1 MDNRNPG
8 QEETDQLCYKGDFQ
22 NEAVKGLSEIVEYRE
37 TMATP
42 SNGRLPPSAA
52 SSDQLSMEFEITSV
66 DDDILNTVEK
76 LFNFGKSG
84 TIPYETIQDILGKA
98 IQAERNHWKD
108 RLNSAMQEIERQ
120 HKILLTEQSSL
131 QDLCGMFDDNNKPAN
146 NEKPSEDILEEN
158 LTTEQLIQNL
168 KFKIEHLKQISSY
181 MEQSK
186 EVGSISDKF
195 PSKKKY
201 SEMDIKF
208 MKNAIAKIHF
218 EKESLQSKLTEK
230 ETEIKWL
237 QKELNGVK
245 NQLYKLQDIVKEYN
259 EDHQGA
265 QFHLNQVEA
274 SPRQSLK
281 TSDRFKKERTYIEGD
296 QLQSYPIP
304 SEESALWKLR
314 LRSQVYSTRKGN
326 VRTGVTQ
333 CLRCQKL
340 FKPSDNGPKAC
351 RFHNKGREIK
361 EQYDENGKLSNVIY
375 KWACCKKGLD
385 TVGCSTGYHI

>member
-1 MDNRNPG
+1 MDNIGKTHQPYC
-8 QEETDQLCYKGDFQ
+8 EGDFQ
-22 NEAVKGLSEIVEYRE
+22 NEAVKGISEAVDLRE
-37 TMATP
+37 SMATP
-42 SNGRLPPSAA
+42 TLSNGRLPPSAA
-52 SSDQLSMEFEITSV
+52 SSDQLSVEFEITTV

-84 TIPYETIQDILGKA
+84 AIPYDTIQEILGKA

-120 HKILLTEQSSL
+120 HKILLSEQSSL
-131 QDLCGMFDDNNKPAN
+131 QDLCGMLDENKPTEN
-146 NEKPSEDILEEN
+146 GKPSQDIPEEN
-158 LTTEQLIQNL
+158 LTSEQLIQNL

-181 MEQSK
+181 MDQTK
-186 EVGSISDKF
+186 DMGSISDKF

-218 EKESLQSKLTEK
+218 EKESLQGKLTEK
-230 ETEIKWL
+230 ENEIKWL
-237 QKELNGVK
+237 QRELNGVK
-245 NQLYKLQDIVKEYN
+245 NQLFKLQDIVKEYN

-274 SPRQSLK
+274 SPRQSVRASARCK
-281 TSDRFKKERTYIEGD
+281 RERTYIEGD
-296 QLQSYPIP
+296 QMQSYPSP
-304 SEESALWKLR
+304 QEESALWKIR
-314 LRSQVYSTRKGN
+314 LRSQIYSSRKGN
-326 VRTGVTQ
+326 ARSGVTQ

-361 EQYDENGKLSNVIY
+361 EQYDEHGKLLNVIY
-375 KWACCKKGLD
+375 KWACCKKGLE

>member
-1 MDNRNPG
+1 MDN
-8 QEETDQLCYKGDFQ
+8 QEEIDHIYYQGDFQ
-22 NEAVKGLSEIVEYRE
+22 NEAVKGLSEAVENCE

-42 SNGRLPPSAA
+42 VISNGCLPPSAA
-52 SSDQLSMEFEITSV
+52 SSDQISLEFEITNV

-84 TIPYETIQDILGKA
+84 AIPYETIQDILGKA

-131 QDLCGMFDDNNKPAN
+131 QDLCGMLDDNNKPSIR
-146 NEKPSEDILEEN
+146 EKPSADIPEEN

-181 MEQSK
+181 MDQSK
-186 EVGSISDKF
+186 DAGPISDKF

-218 EKESLQSKLTEK
+218 EKESLHSKLTEK

-245 NQLYKLQDIVKEYN
+245 NQLFKLQDIVKEYN

-274 SPRQSLK
+274 SPRQSVK
-281 TSDRFKKERTYIEGD
+281 ASDRVKRERTYIEGD
-296 QLQSYPIP
+296 QLQSYPLP
-304 SEESALWKLR
+304 SEESAVWKLR

-340 FKPSDNGPKAC
+340 FKPTDNGPKAC

-361 EQYDENGKLSNVIY
+361 EQYDENGKLLNVIY
-375 KWACCKKGLD
+375 KWACCKKGLE